1 MDCFWW
7 CLELPFIGY
16 GKNGVLWLY
25 LRKIKH
31 FVELWAFSL
40 SPVATCIPS
49 VWHEV
54 STYFCFQLG
63 HLIDIYST
71 LVFRSHK

>member
-40 SPVATCIPS
+40 SLS
-49 VWHEV
+49 L
-54 STYFCFQLG
+54 SLS
-63 HLIDIYST
+63 L
-71 LVFRSHK
+71 LL